1 MHRESANGNFP
12 WVRVPSYIFLCL
24 GIRPRCEQIYFWLS
38 KSLNHFVKQLLVQS
52 PFQIITEVSRLVVC
66 HNIQH
71 PRHMSNSISKPFY
84 FLPMPKRHVP
94 LRYIVGILPPPP
106 KFLIYASAVVLS
118 VMTLIW
124 VSFTVQRLWSPSLM
138 ALISKTLIWS
148 SASTYDHLPPAV
160 LTKHLYKPLSL
171 GLAL

>member
-1 MHRESANGNFP
+1 MHRESVNGNCP

-24 GIRPRCEQIYFWLS
+24 GIKPRCEQIYFWLS
-38 KSLNHFVKQLLVQS
+38 KSLNHFVKQLLVQG

-66 HNIQH
+66 HNFQH
-71 PRHMSNSISKPFY
+71 PRHMSNSYPNLSTFCPCPNGMCLCVTLWGSY
-84 FLPMPKRHVP
+84 
-94 LRYIVGILPPPP
+94 PPP

-148 SASTYDHLPPAV
+148 SASTSDHLPPAV
-160 LTKHLYKPLSL
+160 LTKHLYKSLSL